1 MIDIHSHILPGLDD
15 GARTIGEALQ
25 MAKAALD
32 EGIKAIVATPHIV
45 CTGSNGRERILARL
59 REVQEAVAEQGWA
72 ISVLPGAE
80 LYVEPNLV
88 KEVRAGRAPT
98 INDGPYAL
106 VELPIRDY
114 PLYTEQ
120 VLFELQ
126 VAGIVPILA
135 HPERLVSLMRDIS
148 LLFRLVQ
155 RGVLAQITAE
165 SLIGGQGP
173 AIKGLTEI
181 MLRHNLVHVIASD
194 AHSVDFRPP
203 VLKAAAERAAEL
215 IEPAKAWAMVTSV
228 PQAIVE
234 GRPIEVEEPMQP
246 PTRKFWNLWR

>member
-15 GARTIGEALQ
+15 GARTIDEALQ

-32 EGIKAIVATPHIV
+32 EGITRIVATPHIV
-45 CTGSNGRERILARL
+45 CTGSNGRERILEKL
-59 REVQEAVAEQGWA
+59 RQVQEAVAQQGWD

-88 KEVRAGRAPT
+88 KEVRTGQAPT

-106 VELPIRDY
+106 VELPIRDF

-126 VAGIVPILA
+126 VAGITPVLA
-135 HPERLVSLMRDIS
+135 HPERLVSIMRDIS

-155 RGVLAQITAE
+155 RGVLAQVTAE

-173 AIKGLTEI
+173 SIKGLTETMI
-181 MLRHNLVHVIASD
+181 KNNLVHVIASD

-203 VLKAAAERAAEL
+203 LLRAAAERAAQL
-215 IEPAKAWAMVTSV
+215 IEPARAWAMVTSV
-228 PQAIVE
+228 PEAIVE
-234 GRPIEVEEPMQP
+234 GRRIDVAEPVQP
-246 PTRKFWNLWR
+246 PTRKLWNLWR